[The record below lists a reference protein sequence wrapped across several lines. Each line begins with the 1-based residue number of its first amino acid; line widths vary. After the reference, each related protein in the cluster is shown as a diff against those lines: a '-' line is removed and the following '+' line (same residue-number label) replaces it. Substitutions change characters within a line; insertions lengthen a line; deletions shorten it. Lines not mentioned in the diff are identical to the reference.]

1 MTPELQARNRWFAI
15 VAIRIVTAIG
25 AVFGVVL
32 LARATDTPLRLLAIA
47 IVLSALYAMA
57 ILPRALAQ
65 KWRSR

>member
-1 MTPELQARNRWFAI
+1 MTPDIQARNRWFAI

-32 LARATDTPLRLLAIA
+32 LARAPGTPLRLLAIA

-65 KWRSR
+65 RWRSR

>member
-1 MTPELQARNRWFAI
+1 MTPEIQVRNRWFAI
-15 VAIRIVTAIG
+15 VAIRIVTAFG

-32 LARATDTPLRLLAIA
+32 LARATDTSLRLLAIA